1 MSEETEH
8 LKSDQ
13 DVEEILRMAI
23 RKSGVENDELRRRLE
38 ISAQEL
44 GISESDLKAA
54 EEEYRRQITEGEES
68 KLSAEQ
74 DLNDWKE
81 WRQHKLHDFY
91 SHLGIY
97 AVVNIMLI
105 FMNLLSSGRISW
117 ALWSIAGWGIG
128 VAVHGVNT
136 AFTKT
141 EENVKDFKSWQRKKR
156 KRKKTS

>member
-68 KLSAEQ
+68 KLSAAQ
-74 DLNDWKE
+74 DLSDWKE

-97 AVVNIMLI
+97 AVVNIMLV

>member
-1 MSEETEH
+1 MSEEIEH

-23 RKSGVENDELRRRLE
+23 RKSGTDNDELRRRLE
-38 ISAQEL
+38 MSAQEL
-44 GISESDLKAA
+44 GISEEDLRAA
-54 EEEYRRQITEGEES
+54 EEEYRRKLAESEES
-68 KLSAEQ
+68 KVTSAQELS
-74 DLNDWKE
+74 DWKE

-91 SHLGIY
+91 SHFGIY
-97 AVVNIMLI
+97 CVVNIMLI
-105 FMNLLSSGRISW
+105 VMNFLGSGRISW

-136 AFTKT
+136 AFHKT

-156 KRKKTS
+156 KRKKST